1 MEEQREFERLDL
13 ELPARVGVEATGKKN
28 VFAQPLSHQGTKE

>member
-1 MEEQREFERLDL
+1 MEKRREFERFDL
-13 ELPARVGVEATGKKN
+13 ELPARVEVEISGKKN